1 MSATPDDPVGD
12 DVELLRRHEPVLH
25 FTRGEM
31 FLPTR
36 VEGYLQRCSL
46 WRSHGRRPHQRL
58 AVPGEITPDNLAELA
73 SGAGDYLR
81 FVQEPMDFAG
91 YRAWRN
97 STDRPGFA
105 AVGRWARVGVLSR
118 LLDAGFDIS
127 LSLRGVVPGGTV
139 AVAEQQ
145 YRAMLAERPAP
156 AYYGRVVREGGYI
169 ACHYLFFY
177 VMNDF
182 RSTFFGVNDHEAD
195 WEQVIVYLTEP
206 GPGGGP
212 EPVLSWVACAAH
224 DLFGADLRRRHDD
237 PELRLVDGRHP
248 VVHVGAGS
256 HAGYFTAGE
265 YLFTVRPE
273 PVRRAMRV
281 LGSARQVW
289 RESLGQGLSDPSVPD
304 WSEAFAVPFID
315 YARGDGPRVGP
326 GTDTPWDP
334 VPLRGEEPWLDG
346 YRGLWGLDTGDP
358 FGGERAPAGPR
369 YNRDGSVRGSWS
381 DVLGFAGLD
390 RVVPEPQL
398 AAHLAARVRRL
409 RFDLR
414 EAEQHVRLVR
424 ERLRDVE
431 LEHTATRH
439 GSAGAVAAENTA
451 LAVAEAESALAAA
464 LSRRDHLVES
474 DRSTA
479 ELLHRVEAGCPTDPR
494 AHIRHRHEP
503 EPTTDTPRW
512 LAELWAASSGGLL
525 LLVVATVLVLP
536 TPHKLAALLA
546 AVVLFLGLDATM
558 RGRGLQF
565 LLGYT
570 VVAAVVAG
578 AVLVVTYWQWSILL
592 TIVLLVVAVVRGNL
606 QELRF
611 LRAAPNRERERA
623 AAGDDG
629 HA

>member
-1 MSATPDDPVGD
+1 M
-12 DVELLRRHEPVLH
+12 
-25 FTRGEM
+25 
-31 FLPTR
+31 
-36 VEGYLQRCSL
+36 
-46 WRSHGRRPHQRL
+46 
-58 AVPGEITPDNLAELA
+58 
-73 SGAGDYLR
+73 
-81 FVQEPMDFAG
+81 
-91 YRAWRN
+91 
-97 STDRPGFA
+97 
-105 AVGRWARVGVLSR
+105 LSR

-145 YRAMLAERPAP
+145 YRAMLTERPAP

-212 EPVLSWVACAAH
+212 SRCCPGWPAPRTTCSAPTCAA
-224 DLFGADLRRRHDD
+224 GTTTRSCGWSTGGIRWCTSA
-237 PELRLVDGRHP
+237 PGRTP
-248 VVHVGAGS
+248 ATSPRANTCSRCAPSRSAGRCGS
-256 HAGYFTAGE
+256 
-265 YLFTVRPE
+265 R
-273 PVRRAMRV
+273 
-281 LGSARQVW
+281 SARQVW

-334 VPLRGEEPWLDG
+334 VPLRGDEPWLDG

-398 AAHLAARVRRL
+398 AAHLVARVRRL

-414 EAEQHVRLVR
+414 EAEQQVRLVR

-431 LEHTATRH
+431 LEHAATRQ

-451 LAVAEAESALAAA
+451 LALAEAESALAAA

-494 AHIRHRHEP
+494 THIRHRHEP

-525 LLVVATVLVLP
+525 LLVVAMVLVLP

-623 AAGDDG
+623 AAGDDAG
-629 HA
+629 HISS